1 MDTYLKVIGIAVIG
15 ILLCLILSKN
25 TKDFPIVLVIV
36 LCCILCGAS
45 LGFMKPIILLLEDLE
60 ELADTGVPWL
70 TILLKATGLTFIGET
85 VSAVCSDAG
94 HAAVGKAV
102 QTLTTVV
109 ILWISL
115 PLIQK
120 LMDLIQSVLEM
131 L

>member
-25 TKDFPIVLVIV
+25 TKDFPILLVIV
-36 LCCILCGAS
+36 LCCALCGAA
-45 LGFMKPIILLLEDLE
+45 LGFIKPIILMLEDLGK
-60 ELADTGVPWL
+60 LADTGVPWL
-70 TILLKATGLTFIGET
+70 SILLKATGLTFIGET
-85 VSAVCSDAG
+85 VSAVCVDAG
-94 HAAVGKAV
+94 HAAVGKTV

-109 ILWISL
+109 IMWISL

>member
-25 TKDFPIVLVIV
+25 AKDFSAILVII
-36 LCCILCGAS
+36 LCCVVFGTILI
-45 LGFMKPIILLLEDLE
+45 FVKPILLLLE
-60 ELADTGVPWL
+60 KLSQLTSIGREWL
-70 TILLKATGLTFIGET
+70 EILLKVTGLALLGET
-85 VSAVCSDAG
+85 VSTVCSDAG
-94 HAAVGKAV
+94 HAAVGKSV
-102 QTLTTVV
+102 QTLTTVT

-115 PLIQK
+115 PLLQS